1 MTAKRIT
8 PLRMFPWGL
17 VEESVESAHPHT
29 LHGCCEDGKER
40 AQTLTN
46 CNDLPYIS
54 HYHAWV
60 SNSFLCLRNYF
71 TAFQSEEYVVVMFV
85 VVWRRLAQEQCCVA
99 VAERRLCDQGA
110 SMANWQGACERHFF
124 PGKPWENQIAKRCCD
139 CCMLGMASADQDP
152 DCGLSYM
159 ALGIECEEVARNCC
173 SNYTKFLY
181 TLEDCKEV
189 RSWSPNSPV
198 MNCTHRCIE
207 DGMCACYVGY
217 RLGRDGTTCEDINE
231 CLLGAHNC
239 IASQACINT
248 EGSFRCQREG
258 NCGAGY
264 ELTDSN
270 QCEDIDECA
279 LNIHNCGVD
288 FECTNA
294 EGSFRC
300 YPKNKCSEGF
310 IQDPSGSCID
320 IDECVAP
327 PNPCQPGH
335 TCLNTPGSYHCRR
348 NTITCRRGYH
358 LDANGTR
365 CEDVDECQAD
375 ICRGHGCVNMVGTY
389 RCNCNSGFVFNSI
402 HRLCEDINECKHY
415 PRKLCA
421 HTCENTEGSY
431 KCSCSTGFQLSSDDR
446 SCEDVNE
453 CESNPCSQEC
463 ANVYGSYQCYCHR
476 GYQLSDSDGK
486 TCEDID
492 ECALPNGNQVCPY
505 RCLNSPGSFDCSCP
519 PVGYTL
525 ASNGRTC
532 QDIDECA
539 TGSHSCG
546 ASESCFNI
554 HGGYRCLVF
563 HCPPFYRQAAHS
575 RCERVTCE
583 LTRDPASCFS
593 LPLRIDF
600 YNVALPANTPTPV
613 NVFRMGP
620 ARATPGDLTQLIIA
634 SGDEW
639 GYFEARGEMITL
651 QRTVTTPRDFFLT
664 LEMRL
669 TRSGTTHLYVAK
681 VAVFVTRMILNQPSS
696 AEPV

>member
-1 MTAKRIT
+1 MAPWTFFLVMCAF
-8 PLRMFPWGL
+8 LRGY
-17 VEESVESAHPHT
+17 ESVESAHPHT

-40 AQTLTN
+40 ARTLTD
-46 CNDLPYIS
+46 CDDLPYIS
-54 HYHAWV
+54 HYHA
-60 SNSFLCLRNYF
+60 C
-71 TAFQSEEYVVVMFV
+71 
-85 VVWRRLAQEQCCVA
+85 RLAQEQCCVA
-99 VAERRLCDQGA
+99 VAERRLCDEGA

-124 PGKPWENQIAKRCCD
+124 PGKPWENQIATRCCD

-173 SNYTKFLY
+173 ANHTAGGF
-181 TLEDCKEV
+181 
-189 RSWSPNSPV
+189 NSTAVNMSAPLPFDGPTVPQVNFTIVPLLAPHNCSV

-258 NCGAGY
+258 NCGTGF

-270 QCEDIDECA
+270 QCEDVDECA
-279 LNIHNCGVD
+279 LGIHNCGVD
-288 FECTNA
+288 FECTNT
-294 EGSFRC
+294 EGSFQC
-300 YPKNKCSEGF
+300 DPKNKCSDGF
-310 IQDPSGSCID
+310 IRDLFGSCID

-327 PNPCQPGH
+327 PNPCQPDH
-335 TCLNTPGSYHCRR
+335 TCINTPGSYHCRR

-431 KCSCSTGFQLSSDDR
+431 KCSCSTGFQLSSDNT

-539 TGSHSCG
+539 SGSHSCD
-546 ASESCFNI
+546 ASQSCFNI

-563 HCPPFYRQAAHS
+563 HCPPFYRQAAQS

-600 YNVALPANTPTPV
+600 YNVALPANTPIPV

-651 QRTVTTPRDFFLT
+651 RRTVTTPQDFFLT

-681 VAVFVTRMILNQPSS
+681 VAVFVTRMLLNQPST
-696 AEPV
+696 AEPL